1 MAPGRQKRGERES
14 AAGAAL
20 DRQFAAGAFD
30 ALAHAAQSEAVA
42 NGGASASVVARA
54 NFERLAAASH
64 GDPEILCAGMA
75 RRVRHHFLNAAKDDQ
90 TALGIVDAQ

>member
-54 NFERLAAASH
+54 NLECVAAASH
-64 GDPEILCAGMA
+64 GDPQVLRTGMP
-75 RRVRHHFLNAAKDDQ
+75 RRVRHHFLNAAKNDQ
-90 TALGIVDAQ
+90 TALGIVYAQ